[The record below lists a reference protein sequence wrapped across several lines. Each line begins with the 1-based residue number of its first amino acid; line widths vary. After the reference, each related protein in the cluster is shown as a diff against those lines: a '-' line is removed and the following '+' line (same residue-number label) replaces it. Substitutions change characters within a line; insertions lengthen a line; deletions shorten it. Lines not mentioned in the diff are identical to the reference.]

1 MSDSG
6 RESRMILPSLTRIT
20 DFDRRLPDTKPL
32 PRERWSRG
40 DYLVVEMLQ
49 DGPDSYGVETV
60 DGNLLEM
67 VPGDRLIGALGTRA
81 ATLEVVGDWREIG
94 DDLEMQTLTAAGVL
108 GACTSASLQSPEL
121 ANVRYVGHAFRDG
134 EPCRMKD
141 FVTPAGDRR
150 LEAPVIL
157 IIGTSMDSGKTI
169 AAVAAVRE
177 LVAMGHRVA
186 GAKVTGVGRLRD
198 ILAMEGAGAGPI
210 MDFVDVGLPSTVVP
224 ADEYEDSLNLL
235 CSKLADSDPDVVI
248 VEAGASP
255 LEPYCGDVAMEVLAK
270 RVSLTILCASD
281 PYAVLGVIEAFGS
294 KPDLVSGRATSTEA
308 GIRLIKKMTGVT
320 ALNLIDHSTG
330 SEFAAFL
337 EEKLPPGGASS
348 AAS

>member
-1 MSDSG
+1 MIEPP

-20 DFDRRLPDTKPL
+20 DFDSRPPDVEAV

-40 DYLVVEMLQ
+40 DYLVVEMLK
-49 DGPDSYGVETV
+49 DGPDSYGVETA

-67 VPGDRLIGALGTRA
+67 FPGDRLIGALGTRA

-94 DDLEMQTLTAAGVL
+94 EDLEMQTLTAAGVL
-108 GACTSASLQSPEL
+108 GVCTSASLQSAEL
-121 ANVRYVGHAFRDG
+121 ANVRYVGHACRDG
-134 EPCRMKD
+134 VPCRMKD
-141 FVTPAGDRR
+141 FVTPASGR

-157 IIGTSMDSGKTI
+157 IIGTSMDSGKTV

-177 LVAMGHRVA
+177 LVAAGRRVA

-198 ILAMEGAGAGPI
+198 ILAMERAGAGPI
-210 MDFVDVGLPSTVVP
+210 MDFVDAGLPSTVVP
-224 ADEYEDSLNLL
+224 PEEYEESLNLL
-235 CSKLADSDPDVVI
+235 CSKLAESDPDVVI

-255 LEPYCGDVAMEVLAK
+255 LEPYCGDVAMKVLAK

-281 PYAVLGVIEAFGS
+281 PYAVLGVIEAFGT

-308 GIRLIKKMTGVT
+308 GIRLIEKMTGIP
-320 ALNLIDHSTG
+320 ALNLIDRSTG
-330 SEFAAFL
+330 PAFSAFL
-337 EEKLPPGGASS
+337 EGKLPAQRTR
-348 AAS
+348 